1 MSSPYKR
8 RRPSLIRNFWVY
20 RWMVAAAVVLG
31 LLLGFVF
38 INSAPVT
45 VYFPFGLG
53 QISSTAGV
61 VVLLGALAGSV
72 LTVLVGTVVL
82 GSVVSAD
89 ARPFA
94 VASNTVSVEEM
105 TSASRRFDR
114 MAFPPVVT
122 RSQVAREQYWAFPEL
137 PQFEANCTNRHLTSR
152 SLPLR
157 AMGSGRRH

>member
-72 LTVLVGTVVL
+72 LTFLVGTVVL
-82 GSVVSAD
+82 ALRHYKGAA
-89 ARPFA
+89 ARPSDEP
-94 VASNTVSVEEM
+94 VAS
-105 TSASRRFDR
+105 
-114 MAFPPVVT
+114 
-122 RSQVAREQYWAFPEL
+122 
-137 PQFEANCTNRHLTSR
+137 
-152 SLPLR
+152 SLPEER
-157 AMGSGRRH
+157 PPSDYAAKTTEGFSDAPWSKR